1 MFCDTLESDY
11 LCRRRLGMF
20 KKYIGDRSFY
30 KKVLIVAVPIIIQ
43 NAVTNFVGLLDNIM
57 VGQVGTD
64 QMNGVAI
71 VNQLLFVFNLCIW
84 GAVSGAGIFSVQYF
98 GKGDNKGVRNTFR
111 AKLILLGIVLIAGLL
126 LFGFFGEDL
135 ISKFLHET
143 DGIGSAAVTLNEGLH
158 YLWIMMVGLLP
169 FAVTSAY
176 SNTLRDIG
184 QTMVPMKAGVT
195 AVFVNV
201 ILNYILIF
209 GKFGAPEM
217 GVQGAAIATVISR
230 FLEASIV
237 VGWVHTHSDQ
247 AEFIVGA
254 YKSLRIPMTLM
265 KQILIKGAPLAIN
278 EALWALGITML
289 NQCYSN
295 RGLAVVGALNI
306 ASTISNLFN
315 VVFLALGESVSII
328 IGQYLGAGD
337 MEKAKDE
344 DRKLIA
350 FSVMCSVVIGFL
362 MAMCRKVFP
371 QFYNTQEE
379 VKSLAASFI
388 LVTSIMMPFFA
399 LLHASYFTLRTGGK
413 TIITFLFDS
422 VFVWV
427 IAVPIAF
434 VLTHFTSMPIL
445 PLYIAV
451 TCADFI
457 KCTIGVILV
466 KKGVWLQNIV
476 NEIS

>member
-126 LFGFFGEDL
+126 LFGFFGEAL

-143 DGIGSAAVTLNEGLH
+143 DGIGNAAVTLDEGLH

-184 QTMVPMKAGVT
+184 QTVVPMKAGVT

-201 ILNYILIF
+201 ILNYILQ
-209 GKFGAPEM
+209 E
-217 GVQGAAIATVISR
+217 
-230 FLEASIV
+230 
-237 VGWVHTHSDQ
+237 
-247 AEFIVGA
+247 
-254 YKSLRIPMTLM
+254 
-265 KQILIKGAPLAIN
+265 
-278 EALWALGITML
+278 
-289 NQCYSN
+289 
-295 RGLAVVGALNI
+295 
-306 ASTISNLFN
+306 
-315 VVFLALGESVSII
+315 
-328 IGQYLGAGD
+328 QY
-337 MEKAKDE
+337 
-344 DRKLIA
+344 
-350 FSVMCSVVIGFL
+350 
-362 MAMCRKVFP
+362 
-371 QFYNTQEE
+371 Q
-379 VKSLAASFI
+379 
-388 LVTSIMMPFFA
+388 
-399 LLHASYFTLRTGGK
+399 
-413 TIITFLFDS
+413 
-422 VFVWV
+422 
-427 IAVPIAF
+427 
-434 VLTHFTSMPIL
+434 
-445 PLYIAV
+445 
-451 TCADFI
+451 
-457 KCTIGVILV
+457 
-466 KKGVWLQNIV
+466 
-476 NEIS
+476 

>member
-1 MFCDTLESDY
+1 
-11 LCRRRLGMF
+11 
-20 KKYIGDRSFY
+20 
-30 KKVLIVAVPIIIQ
+30 
-43 NAVTNFVGLLDNIM
+43 
-57 VGQVGTD
+57 
-64 QMNGVAI
+64 
-71 VNQLLFVFNLCIW
+71 
-84 GAVSGAGIFSVQYF
+84 
-98 GKGDNKGVRNTFR
+98 
-111 AKLILLGIVLIAGLL
+111 
-126 LFGFFGEDL
+126 
-135 ISKFLHET
+135 
-143 DGIGSAAVTLNEGLH
+143 
-158 YLWIMMVGLLP
+158 
-169 FAVTSAY
+169 
-176 SNTLRDIG
+176 
-184 QTMVPMKAGVT
+184 
-195 AVFVNV
+195 
-201 ILNYILIF
+201 
-209 GKFGAPEM
+209 M

-237 VGWVHTHSDQ
+237 VGWVHTHIDQ

-254 YKSLRIPMTLM
+254 YKSLRIPMALM

>member
-1 MFCDTLESDY
+1 
-11 LCRRRLGMF
+11 
-20 KKYIGDRSFY
+20 
-30 KKVLIVAVPIIIQ
+30 
-43 NAVTNFVGLLDNIM
+43 
-57 VGQVGTD
+57 
-64 QMNGVAI
+64 
-71 VNQLLFVFNLCIW
+71 
-84 GAVSGAGIFSVQYF
+84 
-98 GKGDNKGVRNTFR
+98 
-111 AKLILLGIVLIAGLL
+111 
-126 LFGFFGEDL
+126 
-135 ISKFLHET
+135 
-143 DGIGSAAVTLNEGLH
+143 
-158 YLWIMMVGLLP
+158 MVGLLP

-184 QTMVPMKAGVT
+184 QTVVPMKAGVT

-254 YKSLRIPMTLM
+254 YKSLRIPMALM